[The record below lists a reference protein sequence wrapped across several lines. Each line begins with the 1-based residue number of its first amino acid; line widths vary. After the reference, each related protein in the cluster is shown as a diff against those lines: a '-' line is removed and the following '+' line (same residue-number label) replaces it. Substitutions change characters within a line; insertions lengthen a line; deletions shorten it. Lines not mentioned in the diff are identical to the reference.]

1 MVKSWPIVPRS
12 LRGTSSCPGCW
23 RAMVPS
29 VQGSECRRRV
39 CPECLALPPIFGIWL
54 FWGWPEEVVLWDALP
69 VLCWLCFTLG
79 SGGDPVMGPRPH
91 GGLCL
96 ILAPSACPP
105 STQSLLQVRP
115 RRSGAGAHPRS
126 PPKSPPALFPSLPP
140 IEIPGVGRYH
150 PSHPPAEVLVPLDL
164 HSTGGPLLGLSR
176 IHFVVMSTPLGSE
189 PSHLSTSLSMEWGDE
204 VSAS

>member
-1 MVKSWPIVPRS
+1 MPRS
-12 LRGTSSCPGCW
+12 LRSTSSCPGRW

-29 VQGSECRRRV
+29 VQSSECRRRV
-39 CPECLALPPIFGIWL
+39 CPECLASPPIFGIWL
-54 FWGWPEEVVLWDALP
+54 FWGWPKEVVLRDALP

-79 SGGDPVMGPRPH
+79 SGGDPVTGPQPH

-105 STQSLLQVRP
+105 STQSLLQVQP
-115 RRSGAGAHPRS
+115 RRSGAGAYPRS
-126 PPKSPPALFPSLPP
+126 PPRSPPALFPSLPP
-140 IEIPGVGRYH
+140 TEIPGRGRYH
-150 PSHPPAEVLVPLDL
+150 PPPLPTPRLDL

-189 PSHLSTSLSMEWGDE
+189 SSHLSTSLSMEWRDE
-204 VSAS
+204 VPAS